1 MILIVTNREDLTAD
15 FVIMEMQKRGLS
27 YIRFNT
33 EDFPLNAVSTVG
45 EDYATLRLEK
55 SSKEISLD
63 NVESVWYRRPVA
75 PGFTNDFEPGSKT
88 FIARESSDFLLGI
101 WRGLKC
107 RWINHPDNLRL
118 ASGKVEQLSRMRKMG
133 LRVPR
138 TVITNDPKAASEFYS
153 ANCGKVIAKPVST
166 NHGELDGHEFIL
178 YTNLVS
184 NQSLALLDTVRYSP
198 VIFQERVEKISDIR
212 VTVVGSQVFATEIHS
227 QSLASAQLDWRHDAL
242 NLRHTPYKLPDHI
255 EDQCLRLVRSYGLIF
270 GTIDLVRTIAD
281 YVFLELNP
289 NGQWGWIEIMTG
301 QPISKQL
308 IAMLSGGK

>member
-1 MILIVTNREDLTAD
+1 
-15 FVIMEMQKRGLS
+15 MEMQKRGLS

-118 ASGKVEQLSRMRKMG
+118 ASGKVE
-133 LRVPR
+133 
-138 TVITNDPKAASEFYS
+138 
-153 ANCGKVIAKPVST
+153 
-166 NHGELDGHEFIL
+166 
-178 YTNLVS
+178 
-184 NQSLALLDTVRYSP
+184 
-198 VIFQERVEKISDIR
+198 KISDIR

-242 NLRHTPYKLPDHI
+242 NLRHTPYKLPDH
-255 EDQCLRLVRSYGLIF
+255 
-270 GTIDLVRTIAD
+270 
-281 YVFLELNP
+281 
-289 NGQWGWIEIMTG
+289 
-301 QPISKQL
+301 
-308 IAMLSGGK
+308 